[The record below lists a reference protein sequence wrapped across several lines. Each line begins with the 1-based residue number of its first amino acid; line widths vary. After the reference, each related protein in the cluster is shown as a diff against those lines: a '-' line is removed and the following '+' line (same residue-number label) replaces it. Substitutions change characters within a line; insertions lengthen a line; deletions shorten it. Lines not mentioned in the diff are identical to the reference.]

1 MGATRPILM
10 SMDERLLNQQTS
22 AEPVVKDVTLPRPSH
37 RKVYTLEGTQ
47 TYAYSSSSSIETDV
61 DFNFTLGSLGNAAS
75 LEAIFDQYRIIGVKA
90 QFNPQTPSSS
100 ALTQIYTAIDYD
112 DIAATSISTLLQ
124 YDTLKVAPS
133 NVYFERNLQPRF
145 AVAAY
150 SGSFSSY
157 ANMSNMTWIDCA
169 SPNVQYY
176 GLKTGVPAN
185 SGTASW
191 NVLFTYIIQF
201 RKVR

>member
-1 MGATRPILM
+1 
-10 SMDERLLNQQTS
+10 MDERLQNQQTS
-22 AEPVVKDVTLPRPSH
+22 IEPVVKDVFLTRPS
-37 RKVYTLEGTQ
+37 RRMIYTIEGTQ
-47 TYAYSSSSSIETDV
+47 SYSYSTSSSIETDV

-75 LEAIFDQYRIIGVKA
+75 LENIFDQYRIVGVKA
-90 QFNPQTPSSS
+90 SFFPQTPNGSTSP
-100 ALTQIYTAIDYD
+100 LTQIYTAIDYD
-112 DIAATSISTLLQ
+112 DISATSISSLLQ

-133 NVYFERNLQPRF
+133 NVLFQRNLKPRF

-157 ANMSNMTWIDCA
+157 ANMNPNTWIDCA

-185 SGTASW
+185 AGTASW